1 MERGNVTTPFGRR
14 AMTLGM
20 FASQVIASEID
31 SQQPIDKWKLF
42 RTVCE
47 AKAVVGVSDRALA
60 VLNALLS
67 FYPKVE
73 LTSGKGLVVFPS
85 NNQLALRT
93 HGMAGTTL
101 RRHLATL
108 VEAGLI
114 LRKDSPNGKRYARRD
129 TKGAIGDAFGFD
141 LSPLLAR
148 AHELQTAAAAVAL
161 ARQEAQL
168 ARERLSLCR
177 RDLTKLIDVLR
188 ETDQTSNWD
197 DLQSRYLLAVDTLP
211 RKPGLAEIEPVLKQ
225 LDALR
230 AEVLNQLEKLV
241 NLENSD
247 TNDSQNGCHIQSS
260 HPDSSIES
268 EPGFGSEAVTFSN
281 SRQTSDS
288 MAVVQVSNR
297 TAIAT
302 DAASQTETPE
312 VTRGKTHRPPQTFP
326 LSTVLKACPDIVD
339 YGPGGKV
346 QSWRDLMIAAAVVR
360 SMLNVSQGAHD
371 EACRVLGPEAAATVL
386 ACILQ
391 RSPHIASAGGY
402 LRDLTRRS
410 MRQEFVV
417 GPMVMALLRANPGSM
432 ALAS

>member
-1 MERGNVTTPFGRR
+1 MECGNVTTPFGRR
-14 AMTLGM
+14 AMTFGM
-20 FASQVIASEID
+20 FASQVTASEID
-31 SQQPIDKWKLF
+31 SHQSIDKWKLF

-108 VEAGLI
+108 VDVGLI

-129 TKGAIGDAFGFD
+129 SKGSIGDAFGFD

-148 AHELQTAAAAVAL
+148 AHELQKAAAAVAL

-188 ETDQTSNWD
+188 ETDEASNWT
-197 DLQSRYLLAVDTLP
+197 DLQRRYLFAVSTLP
-211 RKPGLAEIEPVLKQ
+211 RKPGIAEIEPVMAQ
-225 LDALR
+225 LVALR
-230 AEVLNQLEKLV
+230 VEVLNQLEKLL
-241 NLENSD
+241 NLQKAG

-260 HPDSSIES
+260 DPDSFTEF
-268 EPGFGSEAVTFSN
+268 EPGYGNEAMTYSCS
-281 SRQTSDS
+281 SRTKSV
-288 MAVVQVSNR
+288 AVAQESHHEP
-297 TAIAT
+297 IGT
-302 DAASQTETPE
+302 DPVSQTEPWERTCVE
-312 VTRGKTHRPPQTFP
+312 RRPTQAFP

-346 QSWRDLMIAAAVVR
+346 QSWRDLIMAAVVVR

-371 EACRVLGPEAAATVL
+371 EACRVLGPEVAATVL

-391 RSPHIASAGGY
+391 RSPHITSAGGY

-417 GPMVMALLRANPGSM
+417 GPMVMALLRSSSANMP
-432 ALAS
+432 LAS

>member
-47 AKAVVGVSDRALA
+47 AKATVGVSDRALA

-67 FYPKVE
+67 FYPKTE
-73 LTSGKGLVVFPS
+73 LTSGRGLIVFPS

-101 RRHLATL
+101 RRHLAAL

-129 TKGAIGDAFGFD
+129 TKGSIGDAFGFD

-148 AHELQTAAAAVAL
+148 AHELQMAAAEIAL
-161 ARQEAQL
+161 ARQQTEL

-188 ETDQTSNWD
+188 EGDEASNWQ
-197 DLQSRYLLAVDTLP
+197 DLQSRALLALSTLP
-211 RKPGLAEIEPVLKQ
+211 RKPGSAEIEPVLRQ
-225 LDALR
+225 LDTLR
-230 AEVLNQLEKLV
+230 TEVLNQLE
-241 NLENSD
+241 NLLNMQKAA
-247 TNDSQNGCHIQSS
+247 TNDSQIGRHIQSS
-260 HPDSSIES
+260 HPDSSTES
-268 EPGFGSEAVTFSN
+268 EPGLGNEGVADLAVAANINRGPIEAMPRLAEAGLVYPG
-281 SRQTSDS
+281 DV
-288 MAVVQVSNR
+288 A
-297 TAIAT
+297 
-302 DAASQTETPE
+302 
-312 VTRGKTHRPPQTFP
+312 KPPYREPSPPCQGFP

-339 YGPGGKV
+339 YGPGGDV
-346 QSWRDLMIAAAVVR
+346 RSWRDLMTAALVVR

-371 EACRVLGPEAAATVL
+371 EACRVLGPEVAATVL

-391 RSPHIASAGGY
+391 RSAHITSAGGY
-402 LRDLTRRS
+402 LRDLTRRAL
-410 MRQEFVV
+410 RQEFAV
-417 GPMVMALLRANPGSM
+417 GPMVMALLRAKPDGM

>member
-20 FASQVIASEID
+20 FASQVIAREID

-47 AKAVVGVSDRALA
+47 AKTVVGVSDRALA

-67 FYPKVE
+67 FYPKSE
-73 LTSGKGLVVFPS
+73 LTSGTRMVVFPS

-101 RRHLATL
+101 RRHLAAL

-129 TKGAIGDAFGFD
+129 TKGTIGDAFGFD

-148 AHELQTAAAAVAL
+148 AHELQMAAAEIAL
-161 ARQEAQL
+161 ARQQALL

-177 RDLTKLIDVLR
+177 RDLSKLIEMLR
-188 ETDQTSNWD
+188 EGDEASNWQE
-197 DLQSRYLLAVDTLP
+197 LQNRYLRAVSTLP
-211 RKPGLAEIEPVLKQ
+211 RKPGLTEIEPVLKEMEE
-225 LDALR
+225 LR
-230 AEVLNQLEKLV
+230 IDILNQLE
-241 NLENSD
+241 NLLNLQKTA
-247 TNDSQNGCHIQSS
+247 TNDSQSGHHIQSS
-260 HPDSSIES
+260 HPDSSTES
-268 EPGFGSEAVTFSN
+268 EPGFGTDA
-281 SRQTSDS
+281 
-288 MAVVQVSNR
+288 MAVLQVEPSIRLPKTVQAEKGLTEPDLERVGD
-297 TAIAT
+297 IT
-302 DAASQTETPE
+302 DPSRKDARAPSGPA
-312 VTRGKTHRPPQTFP
+312 FP
-326 LSTVLKACPDIVD
+326 LSTVLKACPDIAD
-339 YGPGGKV
+339 YGPGGEV
-346 QSWRDLMIAAAVVR
+346 RSWRDLMAASLVVR

-371 EACRVLGPEAAATVL
+371 EACRVLGPEVAATVL

-391 RSPHIASAGGY
+391 RSENINSAGGY
-402 LRDLTRRS
+402 LRDLTRRAL
-410 MRQEFVV
+410 RHEFAV
-417 GPMVMALLRANPGSM
+417 GPMLMALLRASPDNV

>member
-20 FASQVIASEID
+20 FASQVTASEID
-31 SQQPIDKWKLF
+31 SHQQIDKWKLF

-101 RRHLATL
+101 RRHLAAL
-108 VEAGLI
+108 VDAGLI

-129 TKGAIGDAFGFD
+129 SKGSIGDAFGFD

-188 ETDQTSNWD
+188 ETDGTSDWSD
-197 DLQSRYLLAVDTLP
+197 FQSRYLLAVDILP

-230 AEVLNQLEKLV
+230 VEVLNQLEKQL
-241 NLENSD
+241 NLSKTA

-260 HPDSSIES
+260 HPDSSTES
-268 EPGFGSEAVTFSN
+268 EPGFGSEAVASLST
-281 SRQTSDS
+281 SRSS
-288 MAVVQVSNR
+288 SVPVVQPNHR
-297 TAIAT
+297 EAITT
-302 DAASQTETPE
+302 DAASRAEMPKLMPGEMRQST
-312 VTRGKTHRPPQTFP
+312 QAFP

-346 QSWRDLMIAAAVVR
+346 QSWRDLMLAAVVVR

-371 EACRVLGPEAAATVL
+371 EACRVLGPEVAAAVL

-391 RSPHIASAGGY
+391 RSPYITSAGGY

-410 MRQEFVV
+410 LRQEFAV
-417 GPMVMALLRANPGSM
+417 GPMIMALLRANTGDL

>member
-20 FASQVIASEID
+20 FASQVTASEID

-108 VEAGLI
+108 VEVGLI

-129 TKGAIGDAFGFD
+129 TKGTIGDAFGFD

-148 AHELQTAAAAVAL
+148 AHELQTAAASVAL
-161 ARQEAQL
+161 ARQKAQL

-177 RDLTKLIDVLR
+177 RDLSKLIDVLR
-188 ETDQTSNWD
+188 ETDQTSNWN

-211 RKPGLAEIEPVLKQ
+211 RKPGLAEIEPVLVQ

-230 AEVLNQLEKLV
+230 VEVLNQLEKLL
-241 NLENSD
+241 NLEKSGA
-247 TNDSQNGCHIQSS
+247 NDSQNGCHIQSS
-260 HPDSSIES
+260 HPDSSTES
-268 EPGFGSEAVTFSN
+268 EPGFRNEAVTFSC
-281 SRQTSDS
+281 SARTKTV
-288 MAVVQVSNR
+288 ALVQESHHE
-297 TAIAT
+297 AIGT
-302 DAASQTETPE
+302 DAASQTEPRERARVEMCRST
-312 VTRGKTHRPPQTFP
+312 QAFP
-326 LSTVLKACPDIVD
+326 LSTVLKACPDIAD
-339 YGPGGKV
+339 YGPGGRV
-346 QSWRDLMIAAAVVR
+346 QSWRDLMMAAVVVR

-371 EACRVLGPEAAATVL
+371 EACRVLGPEVAATVL

-391 RSPHIASAGGY
+391 RSPHITSAGGY

-410 MRQEFVV
+410 MRQEFAV
-417 GPMVMALLRANPGSM
+417 GPMVMALLRANSGNVP
-432 ALAS
+432 LAS

>member
-1 MERGNVTTPFGRR
+1 MERRNVTTPFGRR

-31 SQQPIDKWKLF
+31 SRQPIDKWKLF

-101 RRHLATL
+101 RRHLAAL

-129 TKGAIGDAFGFD
+129 SKGSIGDAFGFD

-161 ARQEAQL
+161 ARQEEQL

-188 ETDQTSNWD
+188 ETDGTSDWSD
-197 DLQSRYLLAVDTLP
+197 FQSRYLLAVNTLP

-230 AEVLNQLEKLV
+230 VEVLNQLEKQL
-241 NLENSD
+241 NLEKTA

-260 HPDSSIES
+260 HPDSFTES
-268 EPGFGSEAVTFSN
+268 EPGFGSEAVASLSA
-281 SRQTSDS
+281 SRSS
-288 MAVVQVSNR
+288 SVPVVQASQR
-297 TAIAT
+297 EAIAT
-302 DAASQTETPE
+302 DAASHAEMPKLTRDE
-312 VTRGKTHRPPQTFP
+312 VHRSTQAFP
-326 LSTVLKACPDIVD
+326 LATVLKACPDIVD

-346 QSWRDLMIAAAVVR
+346 QSWRDLMLAAVVVR

-371 EACRVLGPEAAATVL
+371 EACRVLGPEVAAAVL

-391 RSPHIASAGGY
+391 RSPYITSAGGY

-410 MRQEFVV
+410 LRQEFAV
-417 GPMVMALLRANPGSM
+417 GPMIMALLRANTGDI

>member
-20 FASQVIASEID
+20 FASQVVASEID
-31 SQQPIDKWKLF
+31 SHQSIDKWKLF

-47 AKAVVGVSDRALA
+47 AKAIVGVSDRALA

-67 FYPKVE
+67 FYPKLE
-73 LTSGKGLVVFPS
+73 LTCGKGLVVFPS

-101 RRHLATL
+101 RRHLAAL

-129 TKGAIGDAFGFD
+129 TKGSIGDAFGFD

-148 AHELQTAAAAVAL
+148 ARELQTAAADVAL
-161 ARQEAQL
+161 ARQETQL

-177 RDLTKLIDVLR
+177 RDLFKLIEVLR
-188 ETDQTSNWD
+188 ETDPASD
-197 DLQSRYLLAVDTLP
+197 CDSLQQRYLLAVEHLP
-211 RKPGLAEIEPVLKQ
+211 RKPTLAEIEHVLSQ
-225 LDALR
+225 LDLLR
-230 AEVLNQLEKLV
+230 ADVLNQLGKLI
-241 NLENSD
+241 NLQKLA

-260 HPDSSIES
+260 HPDSSTES
-268 EPGFGSEAVTFSN
+268 ERGLGHETQAGLRSN
-281 SRQTSDS
+281 SGNSVLIEEPLINDTL
-288 MAVVQVSNR
+288 
-297 TAIAT
+297 AT
-302 DAASQTETPE
+302 DLRVSPRQMATEPGQST
-312 VTRGKTHRPPQTFP
+312 QAFP

-339 YGPGGKV
+339 YGPGGEIR
-346 QSWRDLMIAAAVVR
+346 SWRDLMTAAVVVR

-371 EACRVLGPEAAATVL
+371 EACRVLGPETAAAVL

-391 RSPHIASAGGY
+391 RSAHITSAGGY

-410 MRQEFVV
+410 LRKEFAI
-417 GPMVMALLRANPGSM
+417 GPMIMALLRSHPGNVS
-432 ALAS
+432 LAS